1 MLDNLNRQI
10 CKIQGRLFE
19 LSFDEGY
26 DSENFITVFM
36 KSEVAQNLDSD
47 YNRMQWVGEEYILEE
62 LEEQEKENLIKS
74 GKIFDKEVLF
84 WTGYLYR
91 YWHYYK
97 NQSSKKIVKIAPA
110 KIVTRNYLMFHT
122 LDVEKAI
129 DNFIEMYNQKK

>member
-19 LSFDEGY
+19 LSFDKGY

-36 KSEVAQNLDSD
+36 KSEVAQNLDSE
-47 YNRMQWVGEEYILEE
+47 YNRMQWAGEEYILEE

-74 GKIFDKEVLF
+74 EKIFDKEVLF

-129 DNFIEMYNQKK
+129 DNFIEMYSQNK